1 MVKKFVLGA
10 LLLGLC
16 GVLVAGALNRTT
28 AKTTQ
33 SEPVYGQGENRGRT
47 ETTSDAEKQLRGSL
61 ESGGNNLRSIT
72 QDSDRNPIS
81 ESEQAYGQADNRGRT
96 EITSDAEKQLRGSLE
111 SVGNNRRSTTQ
122 DSDYNPISD
131 PIFAPEW
138 AVLQG
143 TVADVDEDALTVT
156 LLGGEQI
163 VVEERAWSFAQEQ
176 GFAPQVGDQ
185 VTLNGFFHGEEFEVG
200 RIENLTTGQLVTLRD
215 PGGRPQ
221 WAGRGRRS
229 G

>member
-16 GVLVAGALNRTT
+16 GALVVGALNRTT

-33 SEPVYGQGENRGRT
+33 SEKVYGQGDNRGRT
-47 ETTSDAEKQLRGSL
+47 ETTSDAGKQLRGSL
-61 ESGGNNLRSIT
+61 ESGGNPRRST
-72 QDSDRNPIS
+72 AQDSDC
-81 ESEQAYGQADNRGRT
+81 
-96 EITSDAEKQLRGSLE
+96 
-111 SVGNNRRSTTQ
+111 
-122 DSDYNPISD
+122 NPISD

-138 AVLQG
+138 AVFQG
-143 TVADVDEDALTVT
+143 TVADVNEDALTVT

-163 VVEERAWSFAQEQ
+163 VFEERAWSFAQEQ

-185 VTLNGFFHGEEFEVG
+185 VALAGFFHGEEIEVG
-200 RIENLTTGQLVTLRD
+200 RIENLTTGQLVAMRD
-215 PGGRPQ
+215 PEGRPQ

>member
-33 SEPVYGQGENRGRT
+33 SEQVYGQGDNRGRT
-47 ETTSDAEKQLRGSL
+47 ETTSDGEKQLRGSL
-61 ESGGNNLRSIT
+61 ESG
-72 QDSDRNPIS
+72 
-81 ESEQAYGQADNRGRT
+81 
-96 EITSDAEKQLRGSLE
+96 
-111 SVGNNRRSTTQ
+111 GNNRRSTTQ

-176 GFAPQVGDQ
+176 GFAPQVDDQ
-185 VTLNGFFHGEEFEVG
+185 VALNGFFHGEEFEVG